1 MLLTVHRRLIATS
14 NGVPVKPAWVIEHSE
29 EYMAENDA
37 IKGWLQENFVT
48 RLDPSDKRYKMRA
61 EDLRTRFIDATGTK
75 PFEMS
80 ASKFKT
86 LMEMNGVAQK
96 REGHAFVGTDWSV
109 SEVTEV
115 RMHAGSYYTGLRPK
129 TLDEL

>member
-14 NGVPVKPAWVIEHSE
+14 NGVPVKPAWVIE
-29 EYMAENDA
+29 
-37 IKGWLQENFVT
+37 
-48 RLDPSDKRYKMRA
+48 RYKMRA